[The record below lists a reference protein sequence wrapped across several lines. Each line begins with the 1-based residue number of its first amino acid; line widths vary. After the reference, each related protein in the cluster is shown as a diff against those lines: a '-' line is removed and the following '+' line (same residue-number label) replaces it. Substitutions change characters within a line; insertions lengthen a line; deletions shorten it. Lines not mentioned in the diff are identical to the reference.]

1 MSFVISTTMT
11 DQFWLAILSSS
22 LLSAIFG
29 ALIAG
34 LFSLRGK
41 QNEYVNDYF
50 KTIVVRR
57 LEAYESLEQFINSL
71 KLSVLDDDHQL
82 YHQVFSNEAAWKD
95 IYRRLLDATAHP
107 LWLSNEV
114 FAKTRELNIM
124 LLQASTTGRDLVEF
138 GKSNYA
144 PIAELRDQIEKLHAK
159 DMLALHDVKCFLKKK
174 KANLSS
180 FSSIDV
186 RG

>member
-1 MSFVISTTMT
+1 MT
-11 DQFWLAILSSS
+11 DQFWLTILSSS
-22 LLSAIFG
+22 LISGIIA
-29 ALIAG
+29 AVIAG
-34 LFSLRGK
+34 VFSLRGK
-41 QNEYVNDYF
+41 QSEYVNDYF

-57 LEAYESLEQFINSL
+57 LEAYESLEQLINSL

-95 IYRRLLDATAHP
+95 IYRRLLVATAHP

-124 LLQASTTGRDLVEF
+124 LLQASTHNRDLVEF

-159 DMLALHDVKCFLKKK
+159 DMLTLHDVKCFLKKK
-174 KANLSS
+174 KTSQGS
-180 FSSIDV
+180 FEPIDV
-186 RG
+186 RGG